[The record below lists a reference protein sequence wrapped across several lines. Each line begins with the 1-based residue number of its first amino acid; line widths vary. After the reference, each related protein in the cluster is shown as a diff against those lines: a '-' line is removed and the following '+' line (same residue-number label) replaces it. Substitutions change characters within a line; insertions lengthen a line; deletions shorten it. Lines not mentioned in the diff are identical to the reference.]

1 MSPGRTKLP
10 FEVVLI
16 LKFNIMKST
25 MVTLKFKTDFG
36 TDWIITR
43 QFNDERHVD
52 NFISLLERKKG
63 YLLDEIFTNDK
74 TL

>member
-1 MSPGRTKLP
+1 
-10 FEVVLI
+10 
-16 LKFNIMKST
+16 MKST

-52 NFISLLERKKG
+52 NFISLLEKKKG

>member
-1 MSPGRTKLP
+1 
-10 FEVVLI
+10 
-16 LKFNIMKST
+16 MKPT